1 LSREK
6 PVSIPVAPAK
16 TQICKHTIT
25 FYYFNLSFNIICV
38 NTLFL
43 IQISH
48 IDEAPMGAQLPY
60 PMQPQ
65 GMPLPYTLPR
75 TGPSYQ
81 PGTYMCAPPM
91 PTTYNPYATLRHYQP
106 QGKFCAI

>member
-1 LSREK
+1 LLLLK
-6 PVSIPVAPAK
+6 PKSVNI
-16 TQICKHTIT
+16 QLYFII
-25 FYYFNLSFNIICV
+25 FYLSFNISCV

-43 IQISH
+43 IQIAH
-48 IDEAPMGAQLPY
+48 IDEPQLGAQLPY

-81 PGTYMCAPPM
+81 PPVYMCAPPM
-91 PTTYNPYATLRHYQP
+91 PTTYNPYATLRQYQP
-106 QGKFCAI
+106 QGKLCAKYYIVICN